1 LEPTILKG
9 QLLEACKRY
18 VDSRIHTA
26 RESMQYAQEAA
37 NEENKSSVGD
47 KYETGRA
54 IMQIERDK
62 AAEQLDE
69 AIKLKNTVDGMS
81 LDTSTE
87 KVVLGSLVLTDT
99 KKIFIAIG
107 IGRLTLGENEF
118 LVVAPTSP
126 LGRILMGKRVKD
138 QITFNNEMLTISQIV

>member
-1 LEPTILKG
+1 
-9 QLLEACKRY
+9 
-18 VDSRIHTA
+18 
-26 RESMQYAQEAA
+26 MQYAQEAA